1 MLITGTI
8 FFLFSINHFDE
19 ILFKDF
25 LMMVGAGLIDGVAM
39 MILIYSLRRVEA
51 SFFSITH
58 YSQII
63 FGIIIS
69 ILIFNHYPSMIEI
82 FGSILI
88 IISGYLIYSKL
99 KKLN

>member
-1 MLITGTI
+1 MIC
-8 FFLFSINHFDE
+8 
-19 ILFKDF
+19 
-25 LMMVGAGLIDGVAM
+25 AGLIDGVAM

-69 ILIFNHYPSMIEI
+69 IIVFKHFPSVIEI
-82 FGSILI
+82 IGSMLI